1 MTREI
6 AAGLVL
12 ALLLAASLGN
22 IAHLDKL
29 IGQIE
34 EDLLQSEAYAE
45 AGDYDAALDALDQAL
60 QCWLAADGYTHVFIR
75 HPEIDSS
82 SDAFYELRQ
91 LLSERNAEGIP
102 SAFQKL
108 RYHLHSIDEMEHVR
122 LGSVL

>member
-45 AGDYDAALDALDQAL
+45 AGDYDAALDALDQAI
-60 QCWLAADGYTHVFIR
+60 Q
-75 HPEIDSS
+75 
-82 SDAFYELRQ
+82 
-91 LLSERNAEGIP
+91 
-102 SAFQKL
+102 
-108 RYHLHSIDEMEHVR
+108 
-122 LGSVL
+122 